1 MEKKYTVKEVSRI
14 LGVDSVTVKRR
25 IKDGSLRAYK
35 EKNKLFISEKDF
47 DSFLETHPRYSRKVQ
62 HYQSE
67 QDAIVNVISA
77 NEAFNTYAIYLK
89 KLMMLPKNDDTIKYI
104 LPIVENHKSLL
115 DMCINELR
123 KKK

>member
-77 NEAFNTYAIYLK
+77 NEAFNTYAIFLK
-89 KLMMLPKNDDTIKYI
+89 KLMMLPKEDINSI

-123 KKK
+123 KKI